1 MTTQDDDNREQTLLE
16 EVRHAPPQRLTNGIE
31 EVEAISSDEEEALDR
46 GGSLALR
53 GARRRFFRRLYG
65 LGFGL
70 ICIFALALVGLVG
83 VYIWHVAASGTI
95 TQVIEGILGFAF
107 GVAAT
112 LAVEFLY
119 GIAKKSD

>member
-1 MTTQDDDNREQTLLE
+1 MTTHDENGRETTLLE
-16 EVRHAPPQRLTNGIE
+16 EVKHTTPQRLTNGIE
-31 EVEAISSDEEEALDR
+31 EVEAISTDEEEALER

-53 GARRRFFRRLYG
+53 GARRRFYRRLYG

-70 ICIFALALVGLVG
+70 ICILALALIGLIG
-83 VYIWHVAASGTI
+83 VYIWHVATTGVVV
-95 TQVIEGILGFAF
+95 QVIEGILGFAF

-112 LAVEFLY
+112 LAVEFIY